1 MTSHGYQKR
10 EACLT
15 LSNRCLVVQLFGLEF
30 IILQILRKAS
40 IEGSSVNQA
49 LTSGGNAIHL
59 AHPAPE
65 GREDILSHLPGV

>member
-15 LSNRCLVVQLFGLEF
+15 LSNCVALFGLEF

-40 IEGSSVNQA
+40 IEGLFS
-49 LTSGGNAIHL
+49 
-59 AHPAPE
+59 
-65 GREDILSHLPGV
+65 